1 MNELTSIPTTLP
13 QSRLGWAKRNTLT
26 PGERLTVYTPDDRA
40 PIDNNDVEQANR
52 PATLGRTSYRWQRSS
67 SSRSALGKAGG
78 GHRGVGARDRR
89 IERKNPVATKGLP
102 GDEASW
108 VVIASNEGF
117 SDAMVWRLSC
127 CRS

>member
-1 MNELTSIPTTLP
+1 MPQRGMITQPQASAAARRRGSCLLARKAGDNRAVAMNELTSIPTTLP

-52 PATLGRTSYRWQRSS
+52 PATLGRTSYRWQRSW

-78 GHRGVGARDRR
+78 G
-89 IERKNPVATKGLP
+89 T
-102 GDEASW
+102 
-108 VVIASNEGF
+108 EG
-117 SDAMVWRLSC
+117 
-127 CRS
+127 